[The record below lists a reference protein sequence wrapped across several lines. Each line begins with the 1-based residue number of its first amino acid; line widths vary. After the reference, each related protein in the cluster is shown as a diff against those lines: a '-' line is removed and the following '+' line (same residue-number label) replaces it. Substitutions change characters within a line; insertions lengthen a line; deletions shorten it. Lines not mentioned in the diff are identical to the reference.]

1 MDLITCPHKI
11 LLCEHD
17 LSGCSSP
24 QNCKSKA
31 HIICTCIFSK
41 KIPTMELR
49 WLYSQRNKTG
59 EKSDMQM
66 GHADKIET
74 TKLRK
79 KYKRKIS
86 DEKAYEK
93 RMKKLQDD
101 QASFEVTEK
110 QDIELHEEYQKNI
123 SPDISLKDNYN
134 PVNVNFTLKQDNE
147 IKLLVE
153 RLLKDKLGVYA
164 FLVTRFLEKKS
175 RKNTM
180 SIKNTAMASI
190 RFGISPAATAAIAT
204 SYLQDLIEAG
214 FLTPE
219 YSYLACDPSK
229 LMRARKKVMVV
240 AKNNDH
246 FNLPK
251 ADNIGIYFDGRK
263 NSTRAMIN
271 DSSGQLH
278 SIIIKEQHITVT
290 IEPGGRY
297 LGHFTSN
304 AHTHSDKPAKK
315 IAEGVYN
322 LLQQYNLTES
332 CLVLGAD
339 STSINTGWKGGAIT
353 HLEKLLGHKC
363 NWAICMLHSNKLFLR
378 HLIEGIDGL
387 TSCSTGF
394 VGPVGKCLADVNK
407 MEYNPQFK
415 ALPEGESFV
424 DIPETILKNMSTD
437 QKQTYKLCKAVKIGV
452 LPPNLREIQCGPLSH
467 ARWLTTGMRIV
478 FMWTRKHDLTDQN
491 LKNLELLVLFCLQF
505 YFKLFF
511 DIKVKDRLEDASNH
525 ILSQLRIL
533 RNQPVIVREIVTPYI
548 QLGAWYANYES
559 LLISLLSSNNAED
572 RNFAVDRILEQR
584 GNDILGDM
592 RIRPRKTP
600 KLNFAATTLK
610 ELVKWENG
618 VVQEP
623 VFTCSLTK
631 DKLIMLRL
639 TPLITPSVKIHT
651 QSTKRAVKQVT
662 VASMSV
668 VGPDARDGYIRARA
682 QHRELLPVFKTKKE
696 ILINFQC
703 Q

>member
-1 MDLITCPHKI
+1 
-11 LLCEHD
+11 
-17 LSGCSSP
+17 
-24 QNCKSKA
+24 
-31 HIICTCIFSK
+31 
-41 KIPTMELR
+41 
-49 WLYSQRNKTG
+49 
-59 EKSDMQM
+59 
-66 GHADKIET
+66 
-74 TKLRK
+74 
-79 KYKRKIS
+79 
-86 DEKAYEK
+86 
-93 RMKKLQDD
+93 
-101 QASFEVTEK
+101 
-110 QDIELHEEYQKNI
+110 
-123 SPDISLKDNYN
+123 
-134 PVNVNFTLKQDNE
+134 
-147 IKLLVE
+147 
-153 RLLKDKLGVYA
+153 
-164 FLVTRFLEKKS
+164 
-175 RKNTM
+175 
-180 SIKNTAMASI
+180 
-190 RFGISPAATAAIAT
+190 
-204 SYLQDLIEAG
+204 
-214 FLTPE
+214 
-219 YSYLACDPSK
+219 
-229 LMRARKKVMVV
+229 MVV
-240 AKNNDH
+240 AKNNDN

-263 NSTRAMIN
+263 DSTRAMIN
-271 DSSGQLH
+271 DSNGQLH
-278 SIIIKEQHITVT
+278 PINIKEQHITVT

-297 LGHFTSN
+297 LGHFTPN

-353 HLEKLLGHKC
+353 HLEKMLGHKC
-363 NWAICMLHSNKLFLR
+363 HWAICMLHSNELFLR

-415 ALPEGESFV
+415 ALPEGGSFV

-548 QLGAWYANYES
+548 QLGAWYANHEN

-572 RNFAVDRILEQR
+572 RNFAVDQILEQR
-584 GNDILGDM
+584 GNNILGDM
-592 RIRPRKTP
+592 RIRPRKIP
-600 KLNFAATTLK
+600 KLNFEATTLQ

-631 DKLIMLRL
+631 DKLVLLRL

-651 QSTKRAVKQVT
+651 QSTERAVKQVT